1 MRKKIILGLG
11 MTLAF
16 SVGVHA
22 QEYKINKVGSDEQKS
37 FDVLLNQKTV
47 SEASAGSWLYVN
59 PIVPNGKVF
68 KGFTVYDQYGTSQSE
83 RKVSNTETK
92 DLQFLMP
99 DHDVYVTA
107 SYESLRYYLTVKNTD
122 NGSVSLSFSDRY
134 RDRTKPGVKV
144 TVSPNAADGFK
155 VASVSVSKYLD
166 AKTTVTCTKVD
177 TARAGMP
184 GVDENAVDGR
194 CTFEMPN
201 FDVEVSAVFTAE
213 SAPEQK
219 NGNNRFNVF
228 YELNGGALP
237 DAFTQSFSCDSTAK
251 LPVPTKNGYD
261 FIGWSL
267 ENKLDNVYYAL
278 DRLDGSS
285 CVDKR
290 VYAIWTEKGVC
301 PEQKAIAV
309 DGKLPQCTSNLKCAL
324 FHSNSANQDSVC
336 NGVMWVAY
344 VASVS
349 SSSAVT
355 LSSSSEDEDAVE
367 LFSSSDVAVASSSSK
382 DEEAVELYSSS
393 VDAASSSSVLASSSS
408 VAPVSSSVAVSS
420 SSSAAP
426 VPASS
431 SVDVASSSS
440 AVQSSSSS
448 ESPKSSSAVAS
459 SSSAKPS
466 SSSSE
471 KASSS
476 SAKPASSSAV
486 KSSSSSAKPSSSS
499 SQKASSSSSAKP
511 VSSSSQKASSSS
523 SAKPSSSSSKKAS
536 SSSAKPSSSS
546 SEIVVEAVGTEED
559 MPSCTAK
566 RENMTFYVTTLKTV
580 FVCKSRMWTKFDP
593 SLKLADVV
601 LVPKFSAFVNGRSL
615 QVSGARIGA
624 NVNLLDMQGRV
635 IYNGRVNTTS
645 FSMNVPRS
653 GSYVLRVGA
662 QQRIVNAR

>member
-144 TVSPNAADGFK
+144 TVNPNAADGFK

-309 DGKLPQCTSNLKCAL
+309 DGKLPQCTSSLNCAL

-440 AVQSSSSS
+440 AVQVSSSS
-448 ESPKSSSAVAS
+448 ETPKSSSAVAS

-486 KSSSSSAKPSSSS
+486 KSSSSSAKPS
-499 SQKASSSSSAKP
+499 
-511 VSSSSQKASSSS
+511 SSSSQKASSSS

>member
-16 SVGVHA
+16 SVGVNA

-144 TVSPNAADGFK
+144 TVNPNAADGFK

-309 DGKLPQCTSNLKCAL
+309 DGKLPQCTSSLNCAL

-349 SSSAVT
+349 SAVT
-355 LSSSSEDEDAVE
+355 LSSSSEDEEAVE
-367 LFSSSDVAVASSSSK
+367 LFSSSDVAVVSSSSK
-382 DEEAVELYSSS
+382 DEDAVELYSSS

-440 AVQSSSSS
+440 AVQASSSS
-448 ESPKSSSAVAS
+448 ESPKSSSAIAS

-536 SSSAKPSSSS
+536 SSSAKLSSSS

-615 QVSGARIGA
+615 QISGAKIGA
-624 NVNLLDMQGRV
+624 DVNLLDMQGRV
-635 IYNGRVNTTS
+635 IYNGRANEAN
-645 FSMNVPRS
+645 FSMNAPRS
-653 GSYVLRVGA
+653 GSYVLRIGT
-662 QQRIVNAR
+662 QQRIVNVR

>member
-11 MTLAF
+11 ITLAF

-213 SAPEQK
+213 HAPDQR

-251 LPVPTKNGYD
+251 LPVPTKNGFD

-301 PEQKAIAV
+301 PEQKVIAV
-309 DGKLPQCTSNLKCAL
+309 DGKLPQCTSSLNCAL

-382 DEEAVELYSSS
+382 DEDAVELYSSS

-420 SSSAAP
+420 SSSSAP

-440 AVQSSSSS
+440 AVQVSSSS
-448 ESPKSSSAVAS
+448 ETPKSSSAVAS

-499 SQKASSSSSAKP
+499 SQK
-511 VSSSSQKASSSS
+511 VSSSS

-536 SSSAKPSSSS
+536 SSSAKPASSS

-601 LVPKFSAFVNGRSL
+601 LAPKFSAFVNGRSL

>member
-11 MTLAF
+11 ITLAF

-251 LPVPTKNGYD
+251 LPVPTKNGFD

-309 DGKLPQCTSNLKCAL
+309 DGKLPQCTSSLNCAL

-382 DEEAVELYSSS
+382 DEDAVELYSSS

-440 AVQSSSSS
+440 AVQASSSS
-448 ESPKSSSAVAS
+448 ESPKSSSAIAS

-499 SQKASSSSSAKP
+499 SQKASSSSSAKL
-511 VSSSSQKASSSS
+511 
-523 SAKPSSSSSKKAS
+523 SSSSSKKAS

-635 IYNGRVNTTS
+635 IYNARVNTS
-645 FSMNVPRS
+645 NFSMNVPRS